1 MTSDIEKG
9 IEYFQKA
16 QVLMETDDDASLEKA
31 IFLLHRGMES
41 CLVSITET
49 IKRIPQNDRPIIRDE
64 VKHNLKIR
72 RIVMIQKLVAEGL
85 NRNQIANRL
94 ELSATRVGQLIN
106 EINSVKDDPKFIELM
121 NK

>member
-16 QVLMETDDDASLEKA
+16 KVLMETDDDASLEKA
-31 IFLLHRGMES
+31 ISLLHRGMES

-49 IKRIPQNDRPIIRDE
+49 IKRVTLSNREPIRNT
-64 VKHNLKIR
+64 VKHELKIR
-72 RIVMIQKLVAEGL
+72 RIVMIEKLSSEGL
-85 NRNQIANRL
+85 NRNQIAARL
-94 ELSATRVGQLIN
+94 ELSPTRVGQLIN
-106 EINSVKDDPKFIELM
+106 EKSHVENDPKFIELM